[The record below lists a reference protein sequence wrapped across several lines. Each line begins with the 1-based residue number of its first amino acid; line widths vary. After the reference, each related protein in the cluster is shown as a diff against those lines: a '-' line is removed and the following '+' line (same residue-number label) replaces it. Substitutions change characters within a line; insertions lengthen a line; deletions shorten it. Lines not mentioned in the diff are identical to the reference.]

1 MTMPWEFAFLDWLQ
15 GIHSAVLDP
24 VMVSLSSIGD
34 YGLIWIAVS
43 VCLLISKK
51 YRRWGLLLLCA
62 LAVTTLTGEF
72 VLKNIV
78 CRHRPFT
85 ANPNHTF
92 LLLIPE
98 PSGYSFPSVHSAAA
112 FCAATVLWKW
122 KRKAGVTAF
131 ILALLI
137 AFSRMY
143 LYVHFPTDVLGGIV
157 LGVVCALI
165 TNRFFSYRKIRIH
178 A

>member
-1 MTMPWEFAFLDWLQ
+1 MTIPWEFAFLDWLQ
-15 GIHSAVLDP
+15 GMHSAVLDP
-24 VMVSLSSIGD
+24 IMVFLSRIGN
-34 YGLIWIAVS
+34 YGLIWIVVS

-51 YRRWGLLLLCA
+51 HRRWGVLLLCA

-72 VLKNIV
+72 ILKNIV
-78 CRHRPFT
+78 CRHRPFVT
-85 ANPNHTF
+85 DHTF
-92 LLLIPE
+92 SLLIPE
-98 PSGYSFPSVHSAAA
+98 PSGFSFPSVHSAAA

-122 KRKAGVTAF
+122 KHKAGAAAF
-131 ILALLI
+131 ILASLI

-143 LYVHFPTDVLGGIV
+143 LYVHFPTDVLGGIA

-165 TNRFFSYRKIRIH
+165 TNRFFSYRERRIY